1 MISRMKTPFRH
12 PSEMQSPE
20 SREPISARIPTSLK
34 QKLEKVAKENKLS
47 LAELV
52 SNVLEDYARW
62 LEEEEK

>member
-1 MISRMKTPFRH
+1 MLSGMKTPFRH

-20 SREPISARIPTSLK
+20 AREPISARIPTSLK